1 MLASATL
8 YFYCIGINWLHTFS
22 TTKGPRLSW
31 DRESQSRHD
40 QDKSRP
46 PGGDLFYFLVL
57 PNVWLILESLGNK
70 KKILKQ
76 STNDNA
82 FKMFLGDRRLCVH
95 VQPAH
100 PSGPAGRSR
109 PVHVSD
115 QHGSNDATGYS
126 CSISCWTS
134 CSISCSISC
143 WTSKSITFQRPNIH
157 FIAERQIRLIRFR
170 GQRNFC
176 KELIHGSFQAYVIIL
191 LLLSTMIIQVLFYL
205 WSF

>member
-1 MLASATL
+1 MVLRQDRDFSIVGTSFL
-8 YFYCIGINWLHTFS
+8 KLSRFSRLLRLTFCQCQD
-22 TTKGPRLSW
+22 W
-31 DRESQSRHD
+31 ESQSRHV

-126 CSISCWTS
+126 R
-134 CSISCSISC
+134 SISCSISC
-143 WTSKSITFQRPNIH
+143 WTS
-157 FIAERQIRLIRFR
+157 
-170 GQRNFC
+170 
-176 KELIHGSFQAYVIIL
+176 
-191 LLLSTMIIQVLFYL
+191 
-205 WSF
+205 